1 MPLRPSDHHARL
13 SLLLDRFGVRLR
25 YLVEQHCGRRSGLD
39 PDDIEQE
46 VRIRLW
52 RALERDR
59 NTPLAA
65 SYIQKAVVST
75 VVDAVRRAQVRP
87 TEPLPEPDSGLQ
99 LVDDATVAPE
109 HRAMDDERVAL
120 VARAIAALPER
131 RRAPVQLHLQGFG
144 FVEIGGLLGVSDEA
158 ARKLVTRGLDELRSQ
173 LQAWGLES
181 GDG

>member
-1 MPLRPSDHHARL
+1 MPARPSDHHARL
-13 SLLLDRFGVRLR
+13 SLLLDRFGARLR
-25 YLVEQHCGRRSGLD
+25 FLVEQHCGRRTGLD

-59 NTPLAA
+59 NAPLAA

-87 TEPLPEPDSGLQ
+87 TEPLPEPDSGVQ
-99 LVDDATVAPE
+99 LVDAAVAPE
-109 HRAMDDERVAL
+109 HRAMDDERMAL
-120 VARAIAALPER
+120 VARAIAEMTQR
-131 RRAPVQLHLQGFG
+131 RRVPVQLHLQGFG
-144 FVEIGGLLGVSDEA
+144 FVEIGGLLGMSDEA
-158 ARKLVTRGLDELRSQ
+158 ARKLVTRGLDELRSR

>member
-1 MPLRPSDHHARL
+1 
-13 SLLLDRFGVRLR
+13 
-25 YLVEQHCGRRSGLD
+25 
-39 PDDIEQE
+39 
-46 VRIRLW
+46 
-52 RALERDR
+52 
-59 NTPLAA
+59 
-65 SYIQKAVVST
+65 
-75 VVDAVRRAQVRP
+75 
-87 TEPLPEPDSGLQ
+87 
-99 LVDDATVAPE
+99 
-109 HRAMDDERVAL
+109 MDDERVAL